1 MNENLVLASAR
12 RAVLTRLSVLQR
24 HFCADDVEEM
34 VSLTVERF
42 YTRGSYDPAKA
53 SAQTYV
59 SRIATHVV
67 QDYVV
72 SSDASRKR
80 SLCLDERKCLLLEAQ
95 EADSRL
101 LEREKVRVL
110 EVALKKLAPRFREFF
125 VLISSGCSYGEIAR
139 IKGMTAGH
147 VAVEAYRMRRQ
158 LKSMMAP
165 VR

>member
-59 SRIATHVV
+59 SRIASHVV

-72 SSDASRKR
+72 PQGVVVYPVYD
-80 SLCLDERKCLLLEAQ
+80 CLQ
-95 EADSRL
+95 
-101 LEREKVRVL
+101 
-110 EVALKKLAPRFREFF
+110 
-125 VLISSGCSYGEIAR
+125 GG
-139 IKGMTAGH
+139 
-147 VAVEAYRMRRQ
+147 
-158 LKSMMAP
+158 
-165 VR
+165 